1 MINRKYIFED
11 ENCKFVIIKISDKEA
26 LENMKSGEW
35 WLRHPAYY
43 QIGDDS
49 NRDIFD
55 SEDSKISRII
65 KQNGTVAN
73 TTVKLFRDDEDSA
86 RVVCFYKL
94 KIDKNGF
101 FVEIDNRM
109 KRFGDYF
116 IFVDKDKLL
125 QCFKDEKE
133 VDGYSFRC
141 SEMNYLSED
150 YSGVVSRFDK
160 RNDYCFQKEWRI
172 RSDSVIS
179 KDEIETNL
187 IILDLKA
194 KLMKEQQDETK
205 YANLYRAAND
215 SSIKAQY
222 MKKAIQASREY
233 DRLYNECLKL
243 KSEYILKLFKAKQCT
258 SEIYELAKLLEE
270 TSSIGDF

>member
-179 KDEIETNL
+179 KDEIENNPE
-187 IILDLKA
+187 ILDLNAKFMKA
-194 KLMKEQQDETK
+194 HQKEEQ
-205 YANLYRAAND
+205 YANLCRATAD
-215 SSIKAQY
+215 PSIKDKY
-222 MKKAIQASREY
+222 MKKAIQAFNEQE
-233 DRLYNECLKL
+233 RLDYECLKL
-243 KSEYILKLFKAKQCT
+243 KSNYKLKLFKAKECT
-258 SEIYELAKLLEE
+258 SEIYELTRLVEKN
-270 TSSIGDF
+270 SSIMDF